1 MAKKPCCLSGG
12 KGSKTAAGENQVA
25 VAAPTVAAAAAD
37 KHNEIIASALG
48 SLTLAL
54 SLALCRSNE
63 TGDGFW

>member
-1 MAKKPCCLSGG
+1 MKYKKVAKKPGRLSGG

-25 VAAPTVAAAAAD
+25 VAAPTAAAAAD

-48 SLTLAL
+48 SLAL
-54 SLALCRSNE
+54 SLCRSNE

>member
-1 MAKKPCCLSGG
+1 MKKVAKKPGCLDSGG

-25 VAAPTVAAAAAD
+25 VAAPTAAAAAD

-48 SLTLAL
+48 SLAL
-54 SLALCRSNE
+54 SLCRSNE